1 MKDFLNE
8 MFNPKGLE
16 FMDFI
21 VTNVMLPKEIREPLD
36 MKAQFG
42 SLVEMEKEK
51 FNYDMRI
58 INDNEE
64 LELLKQRRAEQRD
77 SITQDFRKQLH
88 LEERE
93 LEKVRANAEKSV
105 AYIKSKGQNEQA
117 EILAA
122 SDLK

>member
-77 SITQDFRKQLH
+77 SIT
-88 LEERE
+88 
-93 LEKVRANAEKSV
+93 
-105 AYIKSKGQNEQA
+105 
-117 EILAA
+117 
-122 SDLK
+122 